1 MPQSKIRQ
9 NLDDV
14 LMASTSGEQRWVPTG
29 EVELFIAEGMK
40 KVLPDSSDPRLSP
53 TTAEVAAA
61 EVTAGEEEP
70 HWSERVWDTMRDTAV
85 GAHDIA
91 ADTATGA
98 AKAAARSVLGAG
110 AFLREN
116 VPGGQAIHD
125 AAGGDWAT
133 VDLAS
138 LEPTNRAQQAGV
150 VGEQI
155 GEFFIPV
162 GGAVGG
168 LARKVPA
175 LRTAAPAIQ
184 RIADS
189 ATDAGVT
196 LAQGGSVPAAIA
208 SAALQGVIPS
218 AHRGEGVVR
227 DSAER
232 SMAQSLGA
240 TTNEAKARAAELAP
254 EMLERGVGGTQRGMF
269 RRSQGEVGRL
279 GQLIGAEVS
288 EQAQRGATVKTAR
301 FLEDMKAARLEG
313 TQGGEAGIGGAIYGT
328 ETILAKLEGLEAY
341 AASLGDR
348 IPIRH
353 AQAIKKKW
361 DDIVSQSGLY
371 GRHADANPTDRAAAW
386 VIREGANSMRKLI
399 SEKSPTLAKLNAEFS
414 FWKGLEDVSAA
425 TALRTQAQGPS
436 MTQTLTGGFGGAI
449 VGASTGNVIEGFM
462 GAAGIAALSS
472 LLRSSY
478 FRSRA
483 AGPLK
488 VRLAD
493 ALSSGDQGRVL
504 QAIARFSAAAPS
516 LLSNTAPLAFNP
528 NPDLTRRQ

>member
-1 MPQSKIRQ
+1 MPPSKTRKEPE
-9 NLDDV
+9 DV
-14 LMASTSGEQRWVPTG
+14 LMVSTSGQQRWVPTG
-29 EVELFIAEGMK
+29 EVESWIAQGLK
-40 KVLPDSSDPRLSP
+40 KVLPDSSDPRPSP
-53 TTAEVAAA
+53 TTA

-133 VDLAS
+133 VDLAN

-162 GGAVGG
+162 GGVVGG

-313 TQGGEAGIGGAIYGT
+313 TQGGEAGIDGAIYGT
-328 ETILAKLEGLEAY
+328 ETILAKLEGLEAF
-341 AASLGDR
+341 AASQGDR

-353 AQAIKKKW
+353 AQAIKKRW

-436 MTQTLTGGFGGAI
+436 MTQTLTGGFGAI
-449 VGASTGNVIEGFM
+449 VGASSGNVIEGFL
-462 GAAGIAALSS
+462 GGAGIAALSS

>member
-1 MPQSKIRQ
+1 MPPSKTRRKAE
-9 NLDDV
+9 DV
-14 LMASTSGEQRWVPTG
+14 LMVSTSGQQRWVPTG
-29 EVELFIAEGMK
+29 EVESWIAQGLK
-40 KVLPDSSDPRLSP
+40 KVLPDSSDPRPSP
-53 TTAEVAAA
+53 TTA

-133 VDLAS
+133 VDLAN

-162 GGAVGG
+162 GGVVGG

-232 SMAQSLGA
+232 NMAQSLGA

-313 TQGGEAGIGGAIYGT
+313 TQGGEAGIDGAIYGT
-328 ETILAKLEGLEAY
+328 ETILAKLEGLEAF
-341 AASLGDR
+341 AVSQGDL

-353 AQAIKKKW
+353 AQAIKKRW

-436 MTQTLTGGFGGAI
+436 MTQTLTGGFGAI
-449 VGASTGNVIEGFM
+449 VGASSGNVIEGFLG
-462 GAAGIAALSS
+462 GAGVAALSS

-478 FRSRA
+478 FRSRV

-504 QAIARFSAAAPS
+504 QAIARFGAAAPS

>member
-1 MPQSKIRQ
+1 MPPSKTRKKPE
-9 NLDDV
+9 DV
-14 LMASTSGEQRWVPTG
+14 LMVSTSGQQRWVPTG
-29 EVELFIAEGMK
+29 EVESWIAQGLK
-40 KVLPDSSDPRLSP
+40 KVLPDSSDPRPSP
-53 TTAEVAAA
+53 TTA

-70 HWSERVWDTMRDTAV
+70 HWSERVWDTMRDTR
-85 GAHDIA
+85 DIA
-91 ADTATGA
+91 ADAVTGA
-98 AKAAARSVLGAG
+98 GKAAARSVLGAG

-133 VDLAS
+133 VDLAN

-150 VGEQI
+150 VAEQV

-162 GGAVGG
+162 GGVVGG

-313 TQGGEAGIGGAIYGT
+313 TQGGEAGIDGAIYGT
-328 ETILAKLEGLEAY
+328 ETILAKLEGLEAF
-341 AASLGDR
+341 AASQGDR
-348 IPIRH
+348 IPIEH
-353 AQAIKKKW
+353 AQAIKKRW

-436 MTQTLTGGFGGAI
+436 MTQTLTGGFGAI
-449 VGASTGNVIEGFM
+449 VGASSGNVIEGFL
-462 GAAGIAALSS
+462 GGAGIAALSS

>member
-1 MPQSKIRQ
+1 MPPSKTRKEPE
-9 NLDDV
+9 DV
-14 LMASTSGEQRWVPTG
+14 LMVSTSGQQRWVPTG
-29 EVELFIAEGMK
+29 EVESWIAQGLK
-40 KVLPDSSDPRLSP
+40 KVLPDSSDPRPSP
-53 TTAEVAAA
+53 TTA

-133 VDLAS
+133 VDLAN

-162 GGAVGG
+162 GGVVGG

-175 LRTAAPAIQ
+175 LRTAAPVIQ

-313 TQGGEAGIGGAIYGT
+313 TQGGEAGIDGAIYGT
-328 ETILAKLEGLEAY
+328 ETILAKLEGLEAF
-341 AASLGDR
+341 AVSQGDL

-353 AQAIKKKW
+353 AQAIKKRW

-436 MTQTLTGGFGGAI
+436 MTQTLTGGFGAI
-449 VGASTGNVIEGFM
+449 VGASSGNVIEGFLG
-462 GAAGIAALSS
+462 GAGVAALSS

-478 FRSRA
+478 FRSRV